1 MSEAVFATGP
11 EELLDP
17 ETRQSLTGLEVMQ
30 GILEGRFPHPPICKV
45 LGFRLS
51 DVAYGRVRFEGAPGF
66 DVCNPHGTVHGGW
79 YGTLLDSAMACAFLT
94 TLSDRSGYT
103 TLEYKV
109 NITRG
114 IPLDT
119 PVIAEGVVQHAG
131 RRTGVATGKIVGTDN
146 GRLFATGSTTCI
158 VLHPD

>member
-1 MSEAVFATGP
+1 
-11 EELLDP
+11 
-17 ETRQSLTGLEVMQ
+17 MQ
-30 GILEGRFPHPPICKV
+30 GAWIS
-45 LGFRLS
+45 LS

-94 TLSDRSGYT
+94 TLSDSSGYT

-131 RRTGVATGKIVGTDN
+131 RRTGCRHGKYC
-146 GRLFATGSTTCI
+146 RERQRSTICDR
-158 VLHPD
+158 VHDMHRAKP